1 MVHDASMVNMLGNE
15 EILGGGEIRWWVL
28 SLVLMV
34 AIQLKIVQD
43 RWMMSKCW

>member
-15 EILGGGEIRWWVL
+15 KILGVGEIRWWVL

-34 AIQLKIVQD
+34 AIQLKIVLD
-43 RWMMSKCW
+43 RWLMLKCW